1 MKKRRN
7 EKDPL
12 KILENLAKEYNLAS
26 HQELEEMEIES
37 HVYVA
42 ASVTEAESQP
52 ECKAEQLLND
62 VYWNNDKHY
71 IRGKLYEESQIPAGQ
86 KY

>member
-26 HQELEEMEIES
+26 HQELEVS
-37 HVYVA
+37 LLVYKLGDGNRV
-42 ASVTEAESQP
+42 SRLCRSFS
-52 ECKAEQLLND
+52 D
-62 VYWNNDKHY
+62 
-71 IRGKLYEESQIPAGQ
+71 RG
-86 KY
+86 